1 MIPRFR
7 LCGLLAF
14 LLFPG
19 MLAAQSDDLLTR
31 IWDGVQQAQKK
42 YTSGCGTITETRT
55 SSLMVRPMVLHGK
68 FCAEGTTRFSLEYF
82 EPHPLRI
89 RFNENY
95 LNVTIGSHTQVMD
108 VGSNVRRA
116 QSYFSRE
123 NSIANLK
130 KNFTITVQED
140 SGSYDMK
147 LVPRS
152 EAFRRRLNYLV
163 VKLDTT
169 GLPAAVARSGRQERC
184 EQCVRHRC
192 QFREPEDSGGYVR
205 GVQTQ
210 VIERSEIETMIPHR
224 PPFLWIDRVEELEP
238 GVRCVAVKFV
248 DPARPDFRRAFSRQ
262 AHSAGRSA
270 DRSRGPDRGRD
281 AGIGR
286 AARPWQQWRTIGPA
300 GGRKPLQVSQARNSG
315 PGTAH

>member
-1 MIPRFR
+1 MILRSR

-14 LLFPG
+14 LFFPG

-55 SSLMVRPMVLHGK
+55 SSLMVKPMVLRGK
-68 FCAEGTTRFSLEYF
+68 FCAEGTTRFALEYF
-82 EPHPLRI
+82 EPNPLRI

-95 LNVTIGSHTQVMD
+95 LNVTIGSNTQVMD

-130 KNFTITVQED
+130 KNFTITAQED

-147 LVPRS
+147 LVSRS

-163 VKLDTT
+163 VKLNKRDFLLRSLEVDGKSGVNSVFAIEVSSVNPKIPADTFE
-169 GLPAAVARSGRQERC
+169 V
-184 EQCVRHRC
+184 
-192 QFREPEDSGGYVR
+192 Y
-205 GVQTQ
+205 
-210 VIERSEIETMIPHR
+210 
-224 PPFLWIDRVEELEP
+224 
-238 GVRCVAVKFV
+238 
-248 DPARPDFRRAFSRQ
+248 
-262 AHSAGRSA
+262 
-270 DRSRGPDRGRD
+270 
-281 AGIGR
+281 
-286 AARPWQQWRTIGPA
+286 
-300 GGRKPLQVSQARNSG
+300 KPK
-315 PGTAH
+315 

>member
-1 MIPRFR
+1 MTPRFR
-7 LCGLLAF
+7 RFPLLVF
-14 LLFPG
+14 LIFPG
-19 MLAAQSDDLLTR
+19 VLAAQSDDLLTR

-82 EPHPLRI
+82 EPNPLRI

-95 LNVTIGSHTQVMD
+95 LNVKIGNRTEVLE

-140 SGSYDMK
+140 SRSYDMK

-163 VKLDTT
+163 VKLNKQDFLLRSLEVD
-169 GLPAAVARSGRQERC
+169 GKSGVNSVFAIDVSSVNPKIPA
-184 EQCVRHRC
+184 
-192 QFREPEDSGGYVR
+192 
-205 GVQTQ
+205 
-210 VIERSEIETMIPHR
+210 ET
-224 PPFLWIDRVEELEP
+224 FEVY
-238 GVRCVAVKFV
+238 
-248 DPARPDFRRAFSRQ
+248 
-262 AHSAGRSA
+262 
-270 DRSRGPDRGRD
+270 
-281 AGIGR
+281 
-286 AARPWQQWRTIGPA
+286 
-300 GGRKPLQVSQARNSG
+300 KPK
-315 PGTAH
+315 

>member
-1 MIPRFR
+1 MILRSR

-55 SSLMVRPMVLHGK
+55 SSLMVKPMVLHGK
-68 FCAEGTTRFSLEYF
+68 FCAEGTTRFALEYF
-82 EPHPLRI
+82 EPNPLRI

-95 LNVTIGSHTQVMD
+95 LNVTIGSNTQVME
-108 VGSNVRRA
+108 VGSNVRHA

-130 KNFTITVQED
+130 KNFTITVQEH

-147 LVPRS
+147 LVSRS

-163 VKLDTT
+163 VKLNKRDFLLRSLEVDGKSGVNSVFAIEVSSVNPKIPADTFE
-169 GLPAAVARSGRQERC
+169 V
-184 EQCVRHRC
+184 
-192 QFREPEDSGGYVR
+192 Y
-205 GVQTQ
+205 
-210 VIERSEIETMIPHR
+210 
-224 PPFLWIDRVEELEP
+224 
-238 GVRCVAVKFV
+238 
-248 DPARPDFRRAFSRQ
+248 
-262 AHSAGRSA
+262 
-270 DRSRGPDRGRD
+270 
-281 AGIGR
+281 
-286 AARPWQQWRTIGPA
+286 
-300 GGRKPLQVSQARNSG
+300 KPK
-315 PGTAH
+315 